1 MTDDALRTIMCDPK
15 RWPNVIASFRNGH
28 RASGDLVL
36 RAQELFTAGA
46 PVVDPKTKKIVR
58 AGQ

>member
-1 MTDDALRTIMCDPK
+1 MTDTELRALMVDTK
-15 RWPNVIASFRNGH
+15 RWPLVVRSFKYGH
-28 RASGDLVL
+28 KASGALVL

-46 PVVDPKTKKIVR
+46 PVVDPKTKKIER